1 MENTSKIDT
10 SLDTAPNTDAP
21 LATYKLRRPFE
32 VNGKKVTELILD
44 MDALSTEDIISTQNE
59 HLSLS
64 RANPAHNDAYLP
76 FMYVARMNKMI
87 VGDLTARLVG
97 GDGLKIGKIVESFF
111 VDTLS

>member
-1 MENTSKIDT
+1 METTSKIDA

-21 LATYKLRRPFE
+21 LATYKLRKPFE
-32 VNGKKVTELILD
+32 FNGRKITELVVD
-44 MDALSTEDIISTQNE
+44 MDALSTEEVISVQNE

-64 RANPAHNDAYLP
+64 RANSAHNDAYLP

-87 VGDLTARLVG
+87 VRDLTSRLSG

-111 VDTLS
+111 VDTTS

>member
-10 SLDTAPNTDAP
+10 SLDIAPNTDAP

-87 VGDLTARLVG
+87 VGDLTARLKGNDVSAVLDTVG
-97 GDGLKIGKIVESFF
+97 GFF
-111 VDTLS
+111 SNTGS